1 MTAAFIEAL
10 LDARRPVIMEL
21 KRQDAAGQ
29 DLFGDRSAARLVTDY
44 QGVGAPCLS
53 VVTGRWFGGTPDL
66 LHEVVAATDLPVLQ
80 KDFITRRSQLHQAR
94 ESGASAVLLT
104 AALLPRATLGH
115 LVELGLSLGLTPFVE
130 VTTEEEISRVPRAE
144 ECVVAVNNKDIATR
158 ERDAGDLGRSSSL
171 LPAVL
176 RSGTRCPVSA
186 GAIRRPDD
194 AARLLDEGFAGVLIG
209 TGLLRA
215 ASLPAW
221 LDGLDTHLDTH
232 LDPRP
237 DTRPDAE
244 REPAPP
250 VRRPADPPTTDIWR

>member
-21 KRQDAAGQ
+21 KRQDAAGN
-29 DLFGDRSAARLVTDY
+29 DLFGDRSATRLVADY
-44 QGVGAPCLS
+44 RAVGAPCLS

-66 LHEVVAATDLPVLQ
+66 LREVVEATDLPVLQ

-115 LVELGLSLGLTPFVE
+115 LVDLGLRLGLTPFVE

-144 ECVVAVNNKDIATR
+144 DCVVAVNNKDIATR
-158 ERDAGDLGRSSSL
+158 ERGAGDLGRSSSL

-176 RSGTRCPVSA
+176 NSGTRCPVSA
-186 GAIRRPDD
+186 GAIRCPDD
-194 AARLLDEGFAGVLIG
+194 AARLLGEGFAGVLVG
-209 TGLLRA
+209 TGLLRT
-215 ASLPAW
+215 ASLPGW
-221 LDGLDTHLDTH
+221 LDGLDARLG
-232 LDPRP
+232 
-237 DTRPDAE
+237 TRP
-244 REPAPP
+244 EPAPDAGP
-250 VRRPADPPTTDIWR
+250 EPAPRVRRPADPPPTSDIRR